1 MGTGRGI
8 ADITPL
14 TLLDFP
20 NKVACIFWL
29 RGCNL
34 FCQYCYNGS
43 LVRGTD
49 SPAGDRT
56 DYLDFLRDRVG
67 FLDGVV
73 LSGGECTLCPDLI
86 PICRNIRQLGFAVKI
101 DTNGTRPGVVK
112 TLVEEGLCNYIAL
125 DYKAPEKLFGSI
137 TGRPDLF
144 PCFTQTLD
152 YLINRNFPFEVRT
165 TIHSGLL
172 GEKEINQIS
181 GDLTSRG
188 YRGTYYLQNFF
199 NTEETLGQIGAP
211 ERMIDL
217 SLLNTHIPIG
227 LRNFPITEKAPGSSS
242 GKRQPSPLT

>member
-34 FCQYCYNGS
+34 FCQYCYNVS
-43 LVRGTD
+43 LVRGTG

-86 PICRNIRQLGFAVKI
+86 PICREIRQLGFAIKI

-112 TLVEEGLCNYIAL
+112 ALVEEGLL
-125 DYKAPEKLFGSI
+125 RLHRPGLQGAPRTIRRRHRQARPFPLLF
-137 TGRPDLF
+137 
-144 PCFTQTLD
+144 
-152 YLINRNFPFEVRT
+152 RN
-165 TIHSGLL
+165 SGLPDRL
-172 GEKEINQIS
+172 PNR
-181 GDLTSRG
+181 L
-188 YRGTYYLQNFF
+188 
-199 NTEETLGQIGAP
+199 
-211 ERMIDL
+211 
-217 SLLNTHIPIG
+217 
-227 LRNFPITEKAPGSSS
+227 
-242 GKRQPSPLT
+242 

>member
-34 FCQYCYNGS
+34 FCQYCYNVS

-73 LSGGECTLCPDLI
+73 LSGGECTLCPDL
-86 PICRNIRQLGFAVKI
+86 CRLSEWTAASL
-101 DTNGTRPGVVK
+101 TPYPGRYVH
-112 TLVEEGLCNYIAL
+112 LA
-125 DYKAPEKLFGSI
+125 I
-137 TGRPDLF
+137 TAMA
-144 PCFTQTLD
+144 
-152 YLINRNFPFEVRT
+152 
-165 TIHSGLL
+165 
-172 GEKEINQIS
+172 NQV
-181 GDLTSRG
+181 
-188 YRGTYYLQNFF
+188 
-199 NTEETLGQIGAP
+199 
-211 ERMIDL
+211 
-217 SLLNTHIPIG
+217 
-227 LRNFPITEKAPGSSS
+227 
-242 GKRQPSPLT
+242 

>member
-1 MGTGRGI
+1 M
-8 ADITPL
+8 
-14 TLLDFP
+14 
-20 NKVACIFWL
+20 
-29 RGCNL
+29 
-34 FCQYCYNGS
+34 
-43 LVRGTD
+43 
-49 SPAGDRT
+49 
-56 DYLDFLRDRVG
+56 G

-73 LSGGECTLCPDLI
+73 LSGGECTLCPNLI

-112 TLVEEGLCNYIAL
+112 TLVEEGLCDYIAL

-188 YRGTYYLQNFF
+188 YRGTYYLREIFLIQRKHSAKS
-199 NTEETLGQIGAP
+199 AP
-211 ERMIDL
+211 P
-217 SLLNTHIPIG
+217 NG
-227 LRNFPITEKAPGSSS
+227 
-242 GKRQPSPLT
+242 

>member
-34 FCQYCYNGS
+34 FCQYCYNVS
-43 LVRGTD
+43 LVRGTG

-86 PICRNIRQLGFAVKI
+86 PICREIRQLGFAIKI

-112 TLVEEGLCNYIAL
+112 ALVEEGLCDYIAL
-125 DYKAPEKLFGSI
+125 DYKAPPEQYGAV

-144 PCFTQTLD
+144 PSFSATLD
-152 YLINRNFPFEVRT
+152 HRPSRFIDGRSRQQHHTRLDKARVW
-165 TIHSGLL
+165 GQLL
-172 GEKEINQIS
+172 RAKFLPDQ
-181 GDLTSRG
+181 T
-188 YRGTYYLQNFF
+188 
-199 NTEETLGQIGAP
+199 NTQ
-211 ERMIDL
+211 L
-217 SLLNTHIPIG
+217 SP
-227 LRNFPITEKAPGSSS
+227 RAEPVV
-242 GKRQPSPLT
+242 

>member
-1 MGTGRGI
+1 MRSRWERVGGI

-34 FCQYCYNGS
+34 FCQYCYNVS

-86 PICRNIRQLGFAVKI
+86 PICRNIRQLGFAIKI
-101 DTNGTRPGVVK
+101 DTNGTRP
-112 TLVEEGLCNYIAL
+112 AW
-125 DYKAPEKLFGSI
+125 
-137 TGRPDLF
+137 
-144 PCFTQTLD
+144 
-152 YLINRNFPFEVRT
+152 
-165 TIHSGLL
+165 
-172 GEKEINQIS
+172 
-181 GDLTSRG
+181 
-188 YRGTYYLQNFF
+188 
-199 NTEETLGQIGAP
+199 
-211 ERMIDL
+211 
-217 SLLNTHIPIG
+217 
-227 LRNFPITEKAPGSSS
+227 
-242 GKRQPSPLT
+242 

>member
-34 FCQYCYNGS
+34 FCQYCYNVS
-43 LVRGTD
+43 LVRGTG

-86 PICRNIRQLGFAVKI
+86 PSAAR
-101 DTNGTRPGVVK
+101 
-112 TLVEEGLCNYIAL
+112 Y
-125 DYKAPEKLFGSI
+125 GS
-137 TGRPDLF
+137 
-144 PCFTQTLD
+144 
-152 YLINRNFPFEVRT
+152 
-165 TIHSGLL
+165 
-172 GEKEINQIS
+172 
-181 GDLTSRG
+181 
-188 YRGTYYLQNFF
+188 
-199 NTEETLGQIGAP
+199 
-211 ERMIDL
+211 
-217 SLLNTHIPIG
+217 
-227 LRNFPITEKAPGSSS
+227 
-242 GKRQPSPLT
+242 

>member
-34 FCQYCYNGS
+34 FCQYCYNVS
-43 LVRGTD
+43 LVRGTG

-86 PICRNIRQLGFAVKI
+86 PICREIRQLGFAIKI

-112 TLVEEGLCNYIAL
+112 ALVEEGLCDYIAL
-125 DYKAPEKLFGSI
+125 DYKAPPEQYGAV

-144 PCFTQTLD
+144 PSFSVTLD
-152 YLINRNFPFEVRT
+152 YLIASQTAFEVRT
-165 TIHSGLL
+165 TVHPDLL
-172 GEKEINQIS
+172 TEDHVNNIIR
-181 GDLTSRG
+181 DLTKRG
-188 YRGTYYLQNFF
+188 YGGNYFVQNFYL
-199 NTEETLGQIGAP
+199 TQQTLNSLPAP
-211 ERMIDL
+211 SRLFDRTRLEAA
-217 SLLNTHIPIG
+217 SIPVRF
-227 LRNFPITEKAPGSSS
+227 RNFEFAPGED
-242 GKRQPSPLT
+242 

>member
-34 FCQYCYNGS
+34 FCQYCYNVS

-86 PICRNIRQLGFAVKI
+86 PICRNIRQ
-101 DTNGTRPGVVK
+101 P
-112 TLVEEGLCNYIAL
+112 
-125 DYKAPEKLFGSI
+125 
-137 TGRPDLF
+137 
-144 PCFTQTLD
+144 
-152 YLINRNFPFEVRT
+152 
-165 TIHSGLL
+165 LL
-172 GEKEINQIS
+172 
-181 GDLTSRG
+181 R
-188 YRGTYYLQNFF
+188 
-199 NTEETLGQIGAP
+199 
-211 ERMIDL
+211 
-217 SLLNTHIPIG
+217 
-227 LRNFPITEKAPGSSS
+227 
-242 GKRQPSPLT
+242 

>member
-34 FCQYCYNGS
+34 FCQYCYNVS

-101 DTNGTRPGVVK
+101 DTNGEARRGESWWKRGFATTSPW
-112 TLVEEGLCNYIAL
+112 TE
-125 DYKAPEKLFGSI
+125 APPNNTAPSQQ
-137 TGRPDLF
+137 PDLF
-144 PCFTQTLD
+144 PP
-152 YLINRNFPFEVRT
+152 FPQLWT
-165 TIHSGLL
+165 T
-172 GEKEINQIS
+172 
-181 GDLTSRG
+181 
-188 YRGTYYLQNFF
+188 
-199 NTEETLGQIGAP
+199 
-211 ERMIDL
+211 
-217 SLLNTHIPIG
+217 
-227 LRNFPITEKAPGSSS
+227 
-242 GKRQPSPLT
+242 

>member
-34 FCQYCYNGS
+34 FCQYCYNVS

-86 PICRNIRQLGFAVKI
+86 PICRNIRQLGFAIKI

-112 TLVEEGLCNYIAL
+112 TLVEEGLFNYIAWITNRR
-125 DYKAPEKLFGSI
+125 KNCSAPLPG
-137 TGRPDLF
+137 
-144 PCFTQTLD
+144 
-152 YLINRNFPFEVRT
+152 VR
-165 TIHSGLL
+165 IYSP
-172 GEKEINQIS
+172 
-181 GDLTSRG
+181 
-188 YRGTYYLQNFF
+188 
-199 NTEETLGQIGAP
+199 A
-211 ERMIDL
+211 
-217 SLLNTHIPIG
+217 SL
-227 LRNFPITEKAPGSSS
+227 
-242 GKRQPSPLT
+242 KRWII

>member
-34 FCQYCYNGS
+34 FCQYCYNVS
-43 LVRGTD
+43 LVRGTG

-86 PICRNIRQLGFAVKI
+86 PICREIRQLGFAIKI
-101 DTNGTRPGVVK
+101 DTNGTRPSVVK
-112 TLVEEGLCNYIAL
+112 ALVEEGLCDYIAL
-125 DYKAPEKLFGSI
+125 DYKAPPEQYGAV

-144 PCFTQTLD
+144 LLF
-152 YLINRNFPFEVRT
+152 RN
-165 TIHSGLL
+165 SGLPDRL
-172 GEKEINQIS
+172 PNR
-181 GDLTSRG
+181 L
-188 YRGTYYLQNFF
+188 
-199 NTEETLGQIGAP
+199 
-211 ERMIDL
+211 
-217 SLLNTHIPIG
+217 
-227 LRNFPITEKAPGSSS
+227 
-242 GKRQPSPLT
+242 

>member
-34 FCQYCYNGS
+34 FCQYCYNVS

-86 PICRNIRQLGFAVKI
+86 PICREIRRLGFAIKI

-112 TLVEEGLCNYIAL
+112 TLVEEGLCDYIAL
-125 DYKAPEKLFGSI
+125 DYKAPAKQYGTV
-137 TGRPDLF
+137 TGRPGLF
-144 PCFTQTLD
+144 PSFSETLD
-152 YLINRNFPFEVRT
+152 YLIASHVPFEVRT
-165 TIHSGLL
+165 TVHPDLL
-172 GEKEINQIS
+172 TEDHVNNIIR
-181 GDLTSRG
+181 DLTKRG
-188 YRGTYYLQNFF
+188 YEGNYFVQNFYL
-199 NTEETLGQIGAP
+199 TQQTLNSLPAP
-211 ERMIDL
+211 SRLFDRTRLEQA
-217 SLLNTHIPIG
+217 SIPVRF
-227 LRNFPITEKAPGSSS
+227 RNFEFSPG
-242 GKRQPSPLT
+242 KD

>member
-8 ADITPL
+8 VDITPL

-20 NKVACIFWL
+20 DKVACIFWL

-34 FCQYCYNGS
+34 FCQYCYNVS
-43 LVRGTD
+43 LVRETG
-49 SPAGDRT
+49 SPTGGRT

-73 LSGGECTLCPDLI
+73 LSGGECTLYPDLI
-86 PICRNIRQLGFAVKI
+86 PICRDIRRLGFEIKI

-112 TLVEEGLCNYIAL
+112 TLVEEELCDYIAL
-125 DYKAPEKLFGSI
+125 DYKAPEKLFGPI

-144 PCFTQTLD
+144 ASFAQTLD

-181 GDLTSRG
+181 GDLVSRG

-211 ERMIDL
+211 KRMIDL
-217 SLLNTHIPIG
+217 SLLNTPIPIG
-227 LRNFPITEKAPGSSS
+227 LRNFPITEKNPASTLENARP
-242 GKRQPSPLT
+242 PL